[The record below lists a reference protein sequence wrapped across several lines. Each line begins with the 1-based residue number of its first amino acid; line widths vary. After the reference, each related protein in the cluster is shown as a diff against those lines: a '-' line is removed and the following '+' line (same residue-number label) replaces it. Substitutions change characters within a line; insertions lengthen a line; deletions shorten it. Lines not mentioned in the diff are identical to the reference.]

1 MINSF
6 KTYLNEARGTS
17 LSGLLFLPR
26 IGYYDQLMIPISS
39 SMFKRIW
46 PDTLRATV
54 FHTTDGK
61 GVKEIARLQG
71 KKKQISAFFEMQSR
85 YMDIGVATQGGVHSV
100 LEMDADVLLSAQGD
114 VMSHLDQKGRR
125 WTSISDLKE
134 TSRYTK
140 FTKVET
146 DLQKMFDPL
155 VKKYLKKGEFQENA
169 TVWELWRMA
178 ERKVDKKTMSLII
191 KDYIDGMEKVI
202 KKNIDTFE
210 SAMMSYAKK
219 RSTDYS
225 WDEQIVNNFQVKTAH
240 FFKLKL
246 LRGENSLL
254 PEQQELMEFAKSKG
268 WKTKMWDMPIGLE
281 IYTRKVA
288 KKELREMKSFT
299 EYNTCDCFGHELTEA
314 EYQGKKVELNNPT
327 RASDGKKKFYVY
339 VKNEKGNV
347 IKLGFGD
354 PNMEIKRDDP
364 ARRKAFRARHS
375 CDDDIG
381 PKYKARYW
389 SCYQWRA
396 GAKVEN

>member
-1 MINSF
+1 MKSF
-6 KTYLNEARGTS
+6 KQYLTERGTS
-17 LSGLLFLPR
+17 LSYLLFLPR

-61 GVKEIARLQG
+61 GIKKIAKLQG
-71 KKKQISAFFEMQSR
+71 KKSQISAFFSMMSR

-100 LEMDADVLLSAQGD
+100 LEMDADVLLSASGD
-114 VMSHLDQKGRR
+114 VMSHLDQQGRR

-134 TSRYTK
+134 TSRFVK
-140 FTKVET
+140 FGAVEK

-191 KDYIDGMEKVI
+191 KDYMDGMEKVI
-202 KKNIDTFE
+202 KKNIDTFS
-210 SAMMSYAKK
+210 SAMLSYAKN
-219 RSTDYS
+219 RSTDLS
-225 WDEQIVNNFQVKTAH
+225 WDEQIVNNFKVKTAH

-268 WKTKMWDMPIGLE
+268 WTIKMWDAPIELE
-281 IYTRKVA
+281 VYTRQVA
-288 KKELREMKSFT
+288 AKEL
-299 EYNTCDCFGHELTEA
+299 
-314 EYQGKKVELNNPT
+314 GKPKPT
-327 RASDGKKKFYVY
+327 KPA
-339 VKNEKGNV
+339 
-347 IKLGFGD
+347 
-354 PNMEIKRDDP
+354 KR
-364 ARRKAFRARHS
+364 S
-375 CDDDIG
+375 IS
-381 PKYKARYW
+381 Y
-389 SCYQWRA
+389 
-396 GAKVEN
+396 